1 MLTALKDVET
11 ALVAYAKQ
19 QETRKSLSEAVV
31 NNRKAVDL
39 AMQLYLA
46 GKSDFLNVLI
56 AQRSLFTTEDALAQ
70 STRTVD
76 TNLIAL
82 YKALGGGWE
91 KEGPQPAGNKYWAY
105 PLLKD
110 MHFRMK

>member
-1 MLTALKDVET
+1 VET

-31 NNRKAVDL
+31 NNRKAVEL
-39 AMQLYLA
+39 AMLLYLA
-46 GKSDFLNVLI
+46 GKSDFLNVTT
-56 AQRSLFTTEDALAQ
+56 AQRNLFATEDALAQ
-70 STRTVD
+70 SIRTVD

-91 KEGPQPAGNKYWAY
+91 PKPPATKVSQAE
-105 PLLKD
+105 K
-110 MHFRMK
+110 